1 MYACEMSAVI
11 TAKKLA
17 EEEAK
22 RQAKLAKFA
31 KAMEEFKANLESID
45 AYVEEKLLEGN
56 GKAELLIDKYL
67 ISVDD
72 FWCFAEKSYAYSTEY
87 PYWNNKKMSEQFHL
101 DTYIE
106 YLREH
111 CFTVEIIEK
120 PFMACS
126 STGKTKTKLAGI
138 HLKISI

>member
-1 MYACEMSAVI
+1 
-11 TAKKLA
+11 
-17 EEEAK
+17 
-22 RQAKLAKFA
+22 
-31 KAMEEFKANLESID
+31 MEEFKANLESID

-56 GKAELLIDKYL
+56 GKAELMIDQYL
-67 ISVDD
+67 LSVDG
-72 FWCFAEKSYAYSTEY
+72 FWCFAEKSYIYSTKY
-87 PYWNNKKMSEQFHL
+87 PYWGNKKVSEQFHL

-111 CFTVEIIEK
+111 CFTVEIVEK

-126 STGKTKTKLAGI
+126 STGKTERKLEGI